1 MKKIKKM
8 WNLKAT
14 EEFISRLQKTAE
26 VLDRP
31 ASQLAREAINE
42 KIDSLVE
49 QNPKVA
55 EALKDLAA

>member
-1 MKKIKKM
+1 MAKPKKM

-31 ASQLAREAINE
+31 ASQLVREAVNE
-42 KIDSLVE
+42 KIEALS
-49 QNPKVA
+49 QTNPKVA
-55 EALKDLAA
+55 EALREVA